1 MINLFKKVRKT
12 LLSENKFSRYI
23 VYALGEILLVVVGIL
38 IALQINIWNENRKK
52 EILEL
57 SLLKEMK
64 SNLMSDISDI
74 EENIYFAENGIK
86 SANIILKSFE
96 NNFPYNDSLNKYYGK
111 VPMTPKFFMTENAYN
126 SINNVGIRT
135 IKNDSLRQ
143 AITNHYQIK
152 AAWVKVW
159 NDAEWNT
166 QIQDHRNLYR
176 KLFKKFNFWG
186 DLVPLSYQELSKNQE
201 YINYLNN
208 RTGWLNP
215 TISMYKKQIIYSE
228 RLINFIDVELNNR
241 ED

>member
-1 MINLFKKVRKT
+1 MINLFKKVRKN
-12 LLSENKFSRYI
+12 LLSENKLGRYLF
-23 VYALGEILLVVVGIL
+23 YALGEIILVVVGIL

-57 SLLKEMK
+57 SLLREMK
-64 SNLMSDISDI
+64 SNLKSDISDI

-86 SANIILKSFE
+86 SANIILKSFD

-111 VPMTPKFFMTENAYN
+111 VPMTPKFLMTENAYE
-126 SINNVGIRT
+126 SMNNVGIRI
-135 IKNDSLRQ
+135 IKNDSLRE

-152 AAWVKVW
+152 AGWAKVW

-166 QIQDHRNLYR
+166 QMHDHRNIYR

-186 DLVPLSYQELSKNQE
+186 DLVPLNYDELSKNQE

-215 TISMYKKQIIYSE
+215 TIGLYKKQIIYSK
-228 RLINFIDVELNNR
+228 RLINFIDFELKNR
-241 ED
+241 EN